1 MKRKVKRFDEGGYA
15 ALLADAQAADR
26 EREGLPSMDDS
37 TSNDKGYSGS
47 EAIQDESGTVSK
59 LRRNTETGDLY
70 NPEGNFPSKSTQTRT
85 KPVATSTTRNT
96 KPAEDSESGV
106 GVGAAGIPSRGMRTR
121 TEEEKARG
129 AKTLE
134 EGLPSAIPIG
144 RGLKYAK
151 GALDELRTVN
161 AAKQLAG
168 PSSQKLLS
176 GPSST
181 KLLSGPASE
190 TKLLTSNV
198 SKASAENSPAIE
210 QAMTGRSMSSGAIK
224 RQSERD
230 RIAALRERRGI
241 TQGPRNMGYKSG
253 GSVSSASSRG
263 DGIAQRGKTRG
274 KVC

>member
-1 MKRKVKRFDEGGYA
+1 M
-15 ALLADAQAADR
+15 
-26 EREGLPSMDDS
+26 
-37 TSNDKGYSGS
+37 
-47 EAIQDESGTVSK
+47 
-59 LRRNTETGDLY
+59 
-70 NPEGNFPSKSTQTRT
+70 
-85 KPVATSTTRNT
+85 
-96 KPAEDSESGV
+96 
-106 GVGAAGIPSRGMRTR
+106 
-121 TEEEKARG
+121 AR
-129 AKTLE
+129 
-134 EGLPSAIPIG
+134 
-144 RGLKYAK
+144 
-151 GALDELRTVN
+151 
-161 AAKQLAG
+161 Q
-168 PSSQKLLS
+168 LS
-176 GPSST
+176 GPSSVKMLEGPYSP
-181 KLLSGPASE
+181 KLLTGPRGE